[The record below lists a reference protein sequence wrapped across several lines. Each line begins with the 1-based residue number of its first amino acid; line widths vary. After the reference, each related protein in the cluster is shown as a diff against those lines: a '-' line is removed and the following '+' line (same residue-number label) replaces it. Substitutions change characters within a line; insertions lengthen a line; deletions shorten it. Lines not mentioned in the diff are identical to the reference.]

1 MNFYG
6 NFSFS
11 SPLGSTLDDSPVNL
25 PPIGVALG
33 LFHIICVETIN
44 LKKPIS
50 DAESQLPKDED
61 ENLTSDGNL
70 GTTLACA
77 SEYVTPLSKL
87 PYEEQLAQKQETS
100 AKIFRTLCNKLRRL
114 GINIPNINKQI
125 DLLLPVFV
133 LFINCSLNLD
143 NLLFSSLIQFDTLQN
158 LKT

>member
-33 LFHIICVETIN
+33 LFHIICVKTIN

-50 DAESQLPKDED
+50 VADAESQLPKDED
-61 ENLTSDGNL
+61 ENLTSEGNL
-70 GTTLACA
+70 GTILACA

-143 NLLFSSLIQFDTLQN
+143 NWIYCYFLC
-158 LKT
+158 